1 MTSRASIDRFLD
13 RAAIAVVGVSRS
25 GHGFG
30 NLAARVLR
38 QKGYKLYVVH
48 PGADLIDG
56 ERCYRRLADIPD
68 TVRALLVVVPPDQA
82 VDVVRQAAA
91 QGIRHVW
98 LQQGAESAEVLR
110 TCEELG
116 LDTVAGECILMFA
129 EPTGVHKAH
138 RWIWRRLGKVP
149 A

>member
-13 RAAIAVVGVSRS
+13 RTAIAIVGVSRS
-25 GHGFG
+25 GKGFG
-30 NLAARVLR
+30 NLAARALR

-48 PGADLIDG
+48 PDADLING
-56 ERCYRRLADIPD
+56 ERCYRRMADLPD
-68 TVRALLVVVPPDQA
+68 TVRALLVVVPPDRA

-91 QGIRHVW
+91 RGIRHIW

-110 TCEELG
+110 VCAELA

-129 EPTGVHKAH
+129 KPTGVHKAH
-138 RWIWRRLGKVP
+138 RWVWQLLGKVP

>member
-13 RAAIAVVGVSRS
+13 RTAIAVAGVSRS
-25 GHGFG
+25 GKGFG

-38 QKGYKLYVVH
+38 QKGYQLYVVH
-48 PGADLIDG
+48 PEADLIDG
-56 ERCYRRLADIPD
+56 ERCYRRIADLPD
-68 TVRALLVVVPPDQA
+68 TVRALLVVVPPNQA
-82 VDVVRQAAA
+82 VDVVHQAGA

-110 TCEELG
+110 ACAELG
-116 LDTVAGECILMFA
+116 IDTVAGECILMYA
-129 EPTGVHKAH
+129 KPSGVHKAH
-138 RWIWRRLGKVP
+138 RWVWQLLRKVP